1 MESYRYVPSYSGARC
16 ACKGTGS
23 GGLLASDM
31 PVPQQRAAVDRQLLR
46 DNAYTMLCD
55 AIVDGTLA
63 PGESLHDDEL
73 CAWLGLSRTPVRD
86 ALGRLAEDGL
96 VEIAPQ
102 RFTRVSPL
110 SIREAHDTFP
120 LIAAIHA
127 LAAELGVPRL
137 SRDDH
142 ARLREANDAFI
153 AALAA
158 REAVAAYDADDAFH
172 RTLVVAAGNAEICRT
187 LRHVGPR
194 LRRLELLPHS
204 ALPGRR
210 SVAQHEAIIARAAS
224 GDVRAT
230 ASATRENWLEL
241 GALVERSLKQ

>member
-1 MESYRYVPSYSGARC
+1 
-16 ACKGTGS
+16 
-23 GGLLASDM
+23 M

-46 DNAYTMLCD
+46 DNAYTMLCG

-102 RFTRVSPL
+102 RYTRVSAH
-110 SIREAHDTFP
+110 SAREAHDTFP
-120 LIAAIHA
+120 LLAAVHA

-137 SRDDH
+137 TREGRT
-142 ARLREANDAFI
+142 RLRATNDAFI
-153 AALAA
+153 GALTA
-158 REAVAAYDADDAFH
+158 REARAAYDADDRFH
-172 RTLVVAAGNAEICRT
+172 HTLVQAAANDEIDRA
-187 LRHVGPR
+187 LRHLGPR
-194 LRRLELLPHS
+194 LRRLEILPNG

-210 SVAQHEAIIARAAS
+210 SVAQHEAIIARAAA
-224 GDVRAT
+224 GDARAA

-241 GALVERSLKQ
+241 GALIERSLAVRA

>member
-1 MESYRYVPSYSGARC
+1 
-16 ACKGTGS
+16 
-23 GGLLASDM
+23 M

-46 DNAYTMLCD
+46 DNAYTMLCG

-63 PGESLHDDEL
+63 PGESLHDEEL

-102 RFTRVSPL
+102 RYTRVSPL
-110 SIREAHDTFP
+110 SAREAGDAFP
-120 LIAAIHA
+120 LLAAVHA

-137 SRDDH
+137 TREDR
-142 ARLREANDAFI
+142 ARLREDNDAFL
-153 AALAA
+153 AALTAGDA
-158 REAVAAYDADDAFH
+158 SAAYDADDRFH
-172 RTLVVAAGNAEICRT
+172 QTLVDAAANDEIRRT
-187 LRHVGPR
+187 LRHLGPR
-194 LRRLELLPHS
+194 LRRLEILPCG

-210 SVAQHEAIIARAAS
+210 SVAQHEAIIARATA
-224 GDVRAT
+224 GDIRGT

-241 GALVERSLKQ
+241 GALIERSLAHRAARR

>member
-1 MESYRYVPSYSGARC
+1 
-16 ACKGTGS
+16 
-23 GGLLASDM
+23 M
-31 PVPQQRAAVDRQLLR
+31 PVPQQRAAVDRRLLR
-46 DNAYTMLCD
+46 DNAYTMLCG

-102 RFTRVSPL
+102 RYTRVCPL
-110 SIREAHDTFP
+110 TAREARDTFP
-120 LIAAIHA
+120 LVAVVHA

-137 SRDDH
+137 TREDR
-142 ARLREANDAFI
+142 ARLRTTNDAFI
-153 AALAA
+153 AALTS
-158 REAVAAYDADDAFH
+158 RDGSAAYEADDRFH
-172 RTLVVAAGNAEICRT
+172 DTLVEAAANAEIERT
-187 LRHVGPR
+187 LRHLRPR
-194 LRRLELLPHS
+194 LRRLELLPHG

-210 SVAQHEAIIARAAS
+210 SVAQHEAIIARAAA
-224 GDVRAT
+224 GDVRGT

-241 GALVERSLKQ
+241 GALIERSLLAAAAG

>member
-1 MESYRYVPSYSGARC
+1 
-16 ACKGTGS
+16 
-23 GGLLASDM
+23 M

-46 DNAYTMLCD
+46 DNAYAMLCG

-63 PGESLHDDEL
+63 PGESLRDDEL

-86 ALGRLAEDGL
+86 ALGRLADDGL

-102 RFTRVSPL
+102 RYTRVSPL
-110 SIREAHDTFP
+110 TTREAHDTFP
-120 LIAAIHA
+120 LVAAVHA

-137 SRDDH
+137 RRADH

-153 AALAA
+153 VALTA
-158 REAVAAYDADDAFH
+158 REAPAAYDADDAFH
-172 RTLVVAAGNAEICRT
+172 QTLVDASGNDEIRRT

-194 LRRLELLPHS
+194 LRRLELLPDT

-210 SVAQHEAIIARAAS
+210 SVAQHEAIIARASA
-224 GDVRAT
+224 GDVRGT

-241 GALVERSLKQ
+241 GALVERSLKA